1 MSQLAPVMLTAEQ
14 FNQLATKDYL
24 DERLNDFAKKE
35 DLNPIKED
43 IKRIKDDICM
53 MKIDISTQN
62 IISKTLKLGLDSLA
76 GEMES
81 RFNQVDYKID
91 TTFAHL
97 DTNLNDTC
105 LNHEIRIKKLESKYI

>member
-14 FNQLATKDYL
+14 FSQLATKDYL
-24 DERLNDFAKKE
+24 DKTLDDKLTHFAT
-35 DLNPIKED
+35 
-43 IKRIKDDICM
+43 KDD
-53 MKIDISTQN
+53 
-62 IISKTLKLGLDSLA
+62 LKNFATKDDLKNLA
-76 GEMES
+76 TKMEL

-97 DTNLNDTC
+97 DKNLNETC